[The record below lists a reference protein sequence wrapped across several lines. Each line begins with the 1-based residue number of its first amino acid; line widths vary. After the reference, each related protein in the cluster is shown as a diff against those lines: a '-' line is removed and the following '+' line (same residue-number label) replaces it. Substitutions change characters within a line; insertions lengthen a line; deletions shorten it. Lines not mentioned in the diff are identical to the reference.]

1 MDKKKKGGG
10 YRLMLKK
17 LCGGGAY
24 TVFTIGLGEKYCIE
38 NQNSKPNMNDLY
50 PQPMPCWIFT

>member
-17 LCGGGAY
+17 LCGGG
-24 TVFTIGLGEKYCIE
+24 GLHSVYHRFRRKILHRKSKFQTKYE
-38 NQNSKPNMNDLY
+38 
-50 PQPMPCWIFT
+50 